1 MSGYFE
7 REQLK
12 KAYPSKTWEDKVNKM
27 STQQAIAVYIR
38 LRSNGKL
45 GK

>member
-1 MSGYFE
+1 ME

-12 KAYPSKTWEDKVNKM
+12 RAYPSKSWKEKVDAM